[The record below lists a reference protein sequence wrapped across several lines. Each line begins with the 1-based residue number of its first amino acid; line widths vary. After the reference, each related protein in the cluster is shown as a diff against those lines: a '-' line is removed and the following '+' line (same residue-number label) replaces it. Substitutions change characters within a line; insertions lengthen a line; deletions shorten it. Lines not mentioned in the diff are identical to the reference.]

1 MILTKIK
8 TMAKTSDAKKEQI
21 KATRN
26 ATRERRKTQTCKCYT
41 LKIVQN
47 RLNKT
52 QKEYLRKVF
61 IEAKWF
67 YNFLLSQENIFESL
81 ELTKLK
87 QVQIKTLNGFEN
99 RNIEVLSSQVRK
111 GLFDRLISSIKSLSQ
126 LKKNDFKVGRLKF
139 KPEINSIDF
148 IQHKISWQI
157 KNNKIKLQGLK
168 EPLAVRGL
176 EQIKGEFELVNCKL
190 IRRASGYYLQITTF
204 QEKQEKETT
213 GSAIG
218 LDFGI
223 KDNITTSNN
232 EKYNFHFPESK
243 KLKRLQKHFA
253 RKSKGSKNKYKL
265 LAKIKK
271 EYESTSNLKKDAC
284 NKFVNKLQK
293 ENDLIV
299 IQDELIS
306 QWHKGIFGKS
316 VQHSILGA
324 IKSKLKNLE
333 STLVLSSKEPTTK
346 MCFCGFKNDIQLKD
360 RVFKCQKCKFE
371 MERDLKSSL
380 YILHRGLQQKAISC
394 GTQDYTCG
402 EAYKSLIVAI

>member
-1 MILTKIK
+1 
-8 TMAKTSDAKKEQI
+8 MAKTSDAKKEQI

-52 QKEYLRKVF
+52 QKQYLHKVF

-67 YNFLLSQENIFESL
+67 YNFLLSQENIFDCL

-87 QVQIKTLNGFEN
+87 EVQIKTLNGFEK
-99 RNIEVLSSQVRK
+99 RKIEFLSSQTRRS
-111 GLFDRLISSIKSLSQ
+111 LFDRLCNSIKGLSV
-126 LKKNDFKVGRLKF
+126 LKSKDFTVGRLKF

-157 KNNKIKLQGLK
+157 KANKIKLQGLK

-176 EQIKGEFELVNCKL
+176 EQIKGDFELANCKL
-190 IRRASGYYLQITTF
+190 VRRASGYYLQITTY
-204 QEKQEKETT
+204 QEVQEREKTRKVV
-213 GSAIG
+213 G

-232 EKYNFHFPESK
+232 EKYNFKFPESE
-243 KLKRLQKHFA
+243 KLKRLQTHFA
-253 RKSKGSKNKYKL
+253 RKKKGSKNRYKL
-265 LAKIKK
+265 LSQIKK
-271 EYESTSNLKKDAC
+271 EYEKTSNAKKDAC
-284 NKFVNKLQK
+284 NKFTSKLQS

-299 IQDELIS
+299 IQDELINL
-306 QWHKGIFGKS
+306 WHKGIFGKQ

-324 IKSKLKNLE
+324 IKSKLKTFE

-360 RVFKCQKCKFE
+360 RVFKCQKCGFE
-371 MERDLKSSL
+371 EERDLKSARF
-380 YILHRGLQQKAISC
+380 ILKKGLENLSC
-394 GTQDYTCG
+394 GTHDYTYG
-402 EAYKSLIVAI
+402 EVNKSFFVAI

>member
-8 TMAKTSDAKKEQI
+8 TMAKTSDAKKAQI

-26 ATRERRKTQTCKCYT
+26 ATRERRKTQACKCYT
-41 LKIVQN
+41 LKIIDK

-52 QKEYLRKVF
+52 QKQYLHKVF

-67 YNFLLSQENIFESL
+67 YNFLLSQENIFDCL

-87 QVQIKTLNGFEN
+87 EVQVKTLNGFKN
-99 RNIEVLSSQVRK
+99 RKIEFLSSQARRS
-111 GLFDRLISSIKSLSQ
+111 LFDRLCNSIKGLSV
-126 LKKNDFKVGRLKF
+126 LKSKDFTVGRLKF

-176 EQIKGEFELVNCKL
+176 EQIRGDFELANCKL
-190 IRRASGYYLQITTF
+190 IRRASGYYLQITTY
-204 QEKQEKETT
+204 QEIQHRQKT
-213 GSAIG
+213 GEVIG

-232 EKYNFHFPESK
+232 EKYNFDFPESK
-243 KLKRLQKHFA
+243 KLKRLQMHFA
-253 RKSKGSKNKYKL
+253 RKKKGSKNKYKL
-265 LAKIKK
+265 LSQIKK
-271 EYESTSNLKKDAC
+271 EYEKTSNAKKDAC
-284 NKFVNKLQK
+284 NKFTSKLQN

-306 QWHKGIFGKS
+306 LWHKGIFGKQ

-324 IKSKLKNLE
+324 IKSKLKTFE

-360 RVFKCQKCKFE
+360 RVFKCQKCGFE
-371 MERDLKSSL
+371 AERDIRSACFIL
-380 YILHRGLQQKAISC
+380 YRGLQQKTISC

-402 EAYKSLIVAI
+402 ETYKSLVIAI

>member
-1 MILTKIK
+1 
-8 TMAKTSDAKKEQI
+8 MAKTSDAKKEQI

-52 QKEYLRKVF
+52 QKQYLHKVF

-67 YNFLLSQENIFESL
+67 YNFLLSQENIFDCL

-87 QVQIKTLNGFEN
+87 EVQIKILNGFEK
-99 RNIEVLSSQVRK
+99 RKIEFLSSQTRRS
-111 GLFDRLISSIKSLSQ
+111 LFDRLCNSIKGLSV
-126 LKKNDFKVGRLKF
+126 LKSKDFTVGRLKF

-157 KNNKIKLQGLK
+157 KANKIKLQGLK
-168 EPLAVRGL
+168 EPLSVRGL
-176 EQIKGEFELVNCKL
+176 EQIKGDFELANCKL
-190 IRRASGYYLQITTF
+190 VRRASGYYLQITTY
-204 QEKQEKETT
+204 QEVQEREKT
-213 GSAIG
+213 SKVVG

-232 EKYNFHFPESK
+232 EKYNFKFPESE
-243 KLKRLQKHFA
+243 KLKRLQTHFA
-253 RKSKGSKNKYKL
+253 RKKKGSKNRYKL
-265 LAKIKK
+265 LSQIKK
-271 EYESTSNLKKDAC
+271 EYEKTSNAKKDAC
-284 NKFVNKLQK
+284 NKFTNKLQS
-293 ENDLIV
+293 ENDLII

-306 QWHKGIFGKS
+306 LWHKGIFGKQ

-324 IKSKLKNLE
+324 IKSKLKTFE

-360 RVFKCQKCKFE
+360 RVFKCQKCKLE

-394 GTQDYTCG
+394 GVQDYTCG
-402 EAYKSLIVAI
+402 EMYKSLIIAI